1 MQALMQAFMQAL
13 MQWFWETAKT
23 GVSHDWDAINVLKVL
38 EGVSVM
44 SDHYF
49 NPDLSLDVENLFLGL
64 AWLGEATTMQI
75 HRLWRPHSSLKY
87 TRKLLVELKQ
97 HRWIKSRVW
106 TIPRRADG
114 IPIRIANAWSLTR
127 RAELWLRDHVQWPLK
142 YIRPRHPRT
151 MTHDLMTS
159 ELVTRIIELGR
170 EAGLGNLYLERE
182 VRLDQQRRRPI
193 MDGFVMLRLG
203 NAYGQDRRV
212 PWTNDPRAPG
222 EQRRRYAIE
231 NDRNSEP
238 FNVIYMKA
246 ISYQMTGTPQWFERY
261 GGLFP
266 LVLWLVPHE
275 PRAELVMRAWQEAWP
290 GGKWLITTDERLQQD
305 RWTEY
310 HAGVIRERGLF
321 RTPRRSAE
329 EEGRS

>member
-1 MQALMQAFMQAL
+1 M
-13 MQWFWETAKT
+13 
-23 GVSHDWDAINVLKVL
+23 
-38 EGVSVM
+38 
-44 SDHYF
+44 
-49 NPDLSLDVENLFLGL
+49 
-64 AWLGEATTMQI
+64 
-75 HRLWRPHSSLKY
+75 
-87 TRKLLVELKQ
+87 
-97 HRWIKSRVW
+97 
-106 TIPRRADG
+106 
-114 IPIRIANAWSLTR
+114 ANAWSLTR
-127 RAELWLRDHVQWPLK
+127 RSELWLREHVQWPLK
-142 YIRPRHPRT
+142 YVRPRHPRT

-159 ELVTRIIELGR
+159 ELVMRMIELGR

-193 MDGFVMLRLG
+193 MDGFVALRLG

-246 ISYQMTGTPQWFERY
+246 ISYQMTGTPQWGERY

-275 PRAELVMRAWQEAWP
+275 PRAELVMRAWQAAWP

-310 HAGVIRERGLF
+310 HAGTVRERGLF

-329 EEGRS
+329 EGR